1 MRLILIYLIFSSGTV
16 FSRYSEK
23 RHFDRSVYDDTKLL
37 IRDKYLPKKQWI
49 FSDYDTN
56 FKAYKDKEDNICYL
70 EKMDD
75 STAVEDLSAYGRQEQ
90 ISKIFYASTDTL
102 TKLEAWRIAGGRIIA
117 FCHGRKLILL
127 QNTMPVFG
135 ETTNPFLNV
144 IPQDENDIAVRRV
157 ADVVL
162 TPLIS
167 RTKRQIIL
175 EERERLIE
183 NSSRTRT
190 RRQAQQPR
198 GRFRGQTQSQYLSID
213 SEDQKEGKAEA
224 EATQQSSRAVVSGS
238 RGMGQAQSMS
248 VGNNGCE
255 ECPKYTNEGAP
266 DRYVQ
271 YPSAGSFIQ
280 PGVITPGNNADTTFT
295 RGPLPRGPAYPDNI
309 TPTGDTTPGNI
320 VRGGADYPGGVPS
333 IMPTGGRVTYPTG
346 TIGTTTKESGVSYP
360 GSLPGTTT
368 GGGVV
373 YPGSV
378 PGITSGGAVT
388 YPGGV
393 PGSTAGGGVS
403 YPGGIPGPT
412 AGGEISYP
420 GGVPGPTAGGG
431 VSYPGG
437 VPGSTAGGGVTYPS
451 GVPRTTSGA
460 GSDYPAGIPGRTDS
474 GTYPGGI
481 PGTRITEGGV
491 SYPSGAPGTVMTGPG
506 ISYPAGVPGRT
517 DSGVTYAG
525 GIPGTRI
532 TEGGVSYPSGAPS
545 TVMTGPGVTYP
556 GSVPGTRI
564 SDGQVSYP
572 LGVPSARITGG
583 GVSYPSGVPG
593 TRITEGGV
601 SYPSGVPGTRITE
614 GGVSYPSG
622 VPGTRITE
630 GGVSYPSGLPGTIT
644 TGDGTVYFGSVPGSP
659 ITGGGVVYPG
669 GIPGTTTGHRIA
681 YPGGAPGTT
690 TTGGGVVYPGGVPGS
705 PTTGGGVVYPGGVS
719 GSPTTGGGVV
729 YPGGVPGSPTTGGGV
744 VYPGGVPDT
753 VASRNGVVYPSG
765 IPGTTTGGGTI
776 YPGGLPGTTTTGGGI
791 TYPSG
796 MVPGSRTDTRGQI
809 ITESKATAD
818 TKIYPGQIS
827 GFPYPG
833 VIVPGQSPSDTG
845 GRTITTNAEGA
856 VPYSSGILPPG
867 HLRETVQ
874 YPGRVIPQ
882 PTNVN
887 GITPETSGVIHTG
900 IGTYPGG
907 TVPRT
912 PGSLT
917 GQINYPGI
925 DGTNVITTGSNT
937 GTMIPYPQGTQFKH
951 GQGVYH
957 PGMQVGP
964 DGRVIHYPGTP
975 GTVPS
980 GYSVQE
986 QHPGVAT
993 WHDGQGQTISDMTG
1007 RHVNGGSNRQGEY
1020 LSEGQNIR
1028 QQYPTG
1034 MRPANAGEI
1043 SQYYQQAASAPTVE
1057 DDNSNSQAS
1066 SSVKQTDSGTQ
1077 ASASSQ
1083 GTYGEGTA
1091 QSQVTGT
1098 YSGSGSF
1105 SAQAGSSDTNKNA
1118 QTEISGG
1125 KEGATSNAQ
1134 GAGGY
1139 GKSQAQVQLDSES
1152 GATSTGA
1159 QSNGWNHGTNSQVQ
1173 ASSRGG
1179 MADAQANGEGS
1190 TSSQAQIGFQPY
1202 LKTDEKLERH
1212 AKPFRG
1218 GGTASAQS
1226 GMHRGQSQSQ
1236 LEGSFQ
1242 YGITYTGA
1250 AQAGSGSGAA
1260 ASRKPFKFN
1269 LTETELFKPFE
1280 PYNTPQI
1287 TKSNGS
1293 SVTNTSSGA
1302 DYEYNQEKPPQ
1313 GLQSSSS
1320 SRRTVI
1326 ANATKEVSQNVA
1338 GKQTQSGEKSQVDD
1352 TMYDYDEEYGDYDA
1366 SQTQTSTDAKYS
1378 KNYIADQNNS
1388 DHQSQMIQVTTGNQY
1403 DVHVHQDSNT
1413 PQLGDRLQP
1422 GQSLPGYTIPPGF
1435 RGRVKSVAGD
1445 ETTAHGDGKSQS
1457 QTVSLIPRIPNTAHE
1472 TKSPNS
1478 ETRSLK
1484 TNHERLAEDHALSK
1498 EEYNFSR
1505 FRNHQTSTDYSKPAT
1520 VPMKPS
1526 YYTVTNSFAGKMD
1539 GSKNSHKKYEHR
1551 YYTKSSTCGYFT
1563 FSCNVVYGSNGR
1575 TKICKPKMPTHPDGT
1590 PVKC

>member
-614 GGVSYPSG
+614 
-622 VPGTRITE
+622 
-630 GGVSYPSGLPGTIT
+630 
-644 TGDGTVYFGSVPGSP
+644 
-659 ITGGGVVYPG
+659 
-669 GIPGTTTGHRIA
+669 
-681 YPGGAPGTT
+681 
-690 TTGGGVVYPGGVPGS
+690 
-705 PTTGGGVVYPGGVS
+705 
-719 GSPTTGGGVV
+719 
-729 YPGGVPGSPTTGGGV
+729 
-744 VYPGGVPDT
+744 
-753 VASRNGVVYPSG
+753 
-765 IPGTTTGGGTI
+765 
-776 YPGGLPGTTTTGGGI
+776 
-791 TYPSG
+791 
-796 MVPGSRTDTRGQI
+796 DTRGQI

-845 GRTITTNAEGA
+845 GRTITTNAE
-856 VPYSSGILPPG
+856 
-867 HLRETVQ
+867 
-874 YPGRVIPQ
+874 
-882 PTNVN
+882 
-887 GITPETSGVIHTG
+887 
-900 IGTYPGG
+900 
-907 TVPRT
+907 
-912 PGSLT
+912 
-917 GQINYPGI
+917 
-925 DGTNVITTGSNT
+925 
-937 GTMIPYPQGTQFKH
+937 
-951 GQGVYH
+951 
-957 PGMQVGP
+957 
-964 DGRVIHYPGTP
+964 
-975 GTVPS
+975 VPS